1 MNESYWE
8 TKSFFNKKDL
18 LVVGCGIVGLN
29 AAIHYKL
36 KNPENEVII
45 VDSGVVPQGASTKN
59 AGFACIGSAG
69 ELLSDLNKSNEEAV
83 FGLVERRKKGLDLL
97 RKLLGDIDIDYKHF
111 GGYELFVDDK
121 SFEEVMY
128 RLDYFNKTLKSI
140 TNTPETYTEFKQ
152 HEKFGLKGIRH
163 MIKNNCEG
171 QIDTGKMMRKL
182 MQKASENGIQF
193 LMGAKIERIL
203 QHDSETGVLLSN
215 GTTILSHQLLVC
227 TNGFA
232 KQLLPEIEVVP
243 ARAQVLVTSPI
254 AGLKIEGCFHFD
266 EGYYYF
272 RNIDNRVLLGGGR
285 NLDFVGETTT
295 EFKNTPLIVNRLKQM
310 LDEIIIPGHDYQIEA
325 LWSGIMGMGESKIPV
340 VKEVSPNIYC
350 AVRLGGM
357 GVAIGSLVGMEVVDL
372 MMSNK

>member
-1 MNESYWE
+1 
-8 TKSFFNKKDL
+8 
-18 LVVGCGIVGLN
+18 
-29 AAIHYKL
+29 
-36 KNPENEVII
+36 
-45 VDSGVVPQGASTKN
+45 
-59 AGFACIGSAG
+59 
-69 ELLSDLNKSNEEAV
+69 
-83 FGLVERRKKGLDLL
+83 
-97 RKLLGDIDIDYKHF
+97 
-111 GGYELFVDDK
+111 
-121 SFEEVMY
+121 
-128 RLDYFNKTLKSI
+128 
-140 TNTPETYTEFKQ
+140 
-152 HEKFGLKGIRH
+152 

-285 NLDFVGETTT
+285 NLDFAGETTT